1 MKSDAYVRL
10 RTASTTILGGAL
22 AAAIALPAS
31 AADVTPARLE
41 NADAEPH
48 NWLMGFQN
56 YSSHRFSRLAQI
68 NRDNVRDLK
77 VAFTVP
83 LTTALDGRP
92 NVQLENYA
100 LVDEGILYFDDA
112 AGVIYK
118 VDGRSGAKGA
128 IVWKADASLSKD
140 EQPRSRGITMLG
152 NAVFHNL
159 TDGRVIS
166 VDRDTGE
173 FLLDLQVA
181 RIEHPKGSNLNYQ
194 REGFT
199 AAPIAVEDMILVG
212 NSKGDSGT
220 NGWLAALDAETGDER
235 WRSYTIPGPGEP
247 GHETWA
253 DGHNAWK
260 TGGAALWTTGSYDVE
275 QRLTIWG
282 TAQPVPMFDPEF
294 RPGDNLFSNSAVA
307 WHIDTGEMAWYFQY
321 VPNESWDYDE
331 QGVHMLIDAE
341 VGGEMRQMV
350 THWGRNGYYYQ
361 LDRTNGDF
369 INATQFVDRITWTA
383 GIDPKTGKPVEYDPN
398 LMIQTY
404 IPETRWLRGEE
415 IGAAHQACP
424 DVRGGVRWQPPA
436 YNPIKQVAYSA
447 GIDGC
452 FTVPVEAVIALGPEG
467 GIDDEGPGGRYGAAF
482 SNLKSYDLHGLIAA
496 VDVQTNTVIARFR
509 QPYENLSGVLATAGG
524 LLFTGNLDGSIT
536 AHDDETLAE
545 VWRFDTGISFKA
557 PAFTYAVGDK
567 QFVGIMAGAPAPAGM
582 FNVHPELEVM
592 NSGAMLYVFSL

>member
-1 MKSDAYVRL
+1 VTSA
-10 RTASTTILGGAL
+10 ALGGAL
-22 AAAIALPAS
+22 AVAVAAPAFGLP
-31 AADVTPARLE
+31 VTQSRLE
-41 NADAEPH
+41 NADREPH
-48 NWLMGFQN
+48 NWLIGFQN
-56 YSSHRFSRLAQI
+56 YSSHRYSRLREI
-68 NRDNVRDLK
+68 NKDNVHNLK

-83 LTTALDGRP
+83 MSDVLLSKGDADFEQHPLVDDGLMYIDSGLGLIWKLDLRAG
-92 NVQLENYA
+92 NYA
-100 LVDEGILYFDDA
+100 TV
-112 AGVIYK
+112 
-118 VDGRSGAKGA
+118 
-128 IVWKADASLSKD
+128 VWKADAAVSPD
-140 EQPRSRGITMLG
+140 ENERTRGMAMWD
-152 NAVFHNL
+152 NAVYHNL
-159 TDGRVIS
+159 TDGRVVG
-166 VDRDTGE
+166 VDRDSGE
-173 FLLDLQVA
+173 FILDVQIA
-181 RIEHPKGSNLNYQ
+181 RLDHAKGAAADTPNLEVEN
-194 REGFT
+194 FT
-199 AAPIAVEDMILVG
+199 AAPLAVEGRLLVG
-212 NSKGDSGT
+212 QSRGDGGT
-220 NGWLAALDAETGDER
+220 RGWIAAVDAVTGDEM
-235 WRSYTIPGPGEP
+235 WRQYTIPGPGEV

-253 DGHNAWK
+253 DDHGAWK
-260 TGGAALWTTGSYDVE
+260 TGGASLWTTGSYDVE
-275 QRLTIWG
+275 QRVTIWG

-294 RPGDNLFSNSAVA
+294 RPGDNLFSNSAMA
-307 WHIDTGEMAWYFQY
+307 WDIDTGELKWYFQY